1 MTYLIVETLDALSK
15 AIFSEKL
22 AYFLKKINN
31 FIVNIGYFLKKYTL
45 TKENS
50 FLSLLMK
57 GVLENNTSKS
67 ISYKL
72 IVISFRFEW

>member
-22 AYFLKKINN
+22 A
-31 FIVNIGYFLKKYTL
+31 L

>member
-1 MTYLIVETLDALSK
+1 MNKFFYLYSYGMTYLIVETLDALSK

-22 AYFLKKINN
+22 A
-31 FIVNIGYFLKKYTL
+31 L